1 MLKISLLLT
10 LLAASAVAH
19 FNHHVH
25 PDRQGIS
32 IVPPQYVKHPLHGVE
47 ENVNSPVTVNAIIE
61 IPEGTNG
68 KYELDEETGLLML
81 DRILATPV
89 VFPINYGFLPRTIGL
104 DNDPL
109 DIMVISSIQIPSL
122 TLVPVRVLGVMRMND
137 TGETDDKL
145 IGVPEKDPAYTG
157 YKELTDIPTATINK
171 IKAFFETYKILDNKK
186 VVVLG
191 F

>member
-1 MLKISLLLT
+1 M
-10 LLAASAVAH
+10 
-19 FNHHVH
+19 
-25 PDRQGIS
+25 
-32 IVPPQYVKHPLHGVE
+32 HGVE

-68 KYELDEETGLLML
+68 KYEIDEETGLLML
-81 DRILATPV
+81 DRVLATPV

-145 IGVPEKDPAYTG
+145 IGVPEKDPVYTG
-157 YKELTDIPTATINK
+157 YKELSDIPAATINK

-186 VVVLG
+186 VYVLG
-191 F
+191 FEAKLAAFATIEDCEARYKYIYGH